1 MNPLKIIFLG
11 TPEFGAIILRGL
23 IKNDLRPV
31 FVVTTPDK
39 PVGRD
44 QVVTP
49 PPVKTVAKEN
59 DILVLQP
66 EKLKEITDK
75 IKELNPDLIIVAA
88 YGKLIPK
95 EIIDIPKYG
104 ILNAHPSLLPKYR
117 GSAPIQSAILNGDG
131 TTGTTIMLIA
141 EKLDSGPI
149 LSQEEVEVEE
159 KETHKT
165 LHDKLAEV
173 SRDLLI
179 RTIPDWVS
187 GKIKPKEQ
195 DESRA
200 TYFKE
205 VRKEDGRINWQE
217 PALQIERKVRAFD
230 PWPGTYTNWQDKKI
244 KILKSRILISP
255 EEKRYPVGK
264 VLVVPQN
271 EIGVQCGK
279 DFLVVEE
286 LQLEGKKPTKSED
299 FIRGHEDFLGTI
311 LE

>member
-1 MNPLKIIFLG
+1 MKNLKLIFMG
-11 TPEFGAIILRGL
+11 TPEFGAVILRGL
-23 IKNDLRPV
+23 IENDLRPV
-31 FVVTTPDK
+31 FVVTAPDK

-44 QVVTP
+44 QTMTP
-49 PPVKTVAKEN
+49 PPVKETAKEN

-66 EKLKEITDK
+66 EKLKEITEK

-131 TTGTTIMLIA
+131 TAGTTIMKIA

-149 LSQEEVEVEE
+149 ISQKEIEMDE
-159 KETHKT
+159 KETYRT
-165 LHDKLAEV
+165 LHDKLAV
-173 SRDLLI
+173 LSRDLLME
-179 RTIPDWVS
+179 TIPEWIS
-187 GKIKPKEQ
+187 GKIKVKEQ

-205 VRKEDGRINWQE
+205 IKKEDGKIDWQE
-217 PALQIERKVRAFD
+217 PALQIERKIRAFD
-230 PWPGTYTNWQDKKI
+230 PWPGTFTDWDGKKI
-244 KILKSRILISP
+244 KILRARILISP
-255 EEKRYPVGK
+255 EEKTYPVGK

-286 LQLEGKKPTKSED
+286 LQLEGKKPAKSED
-299 FIRGHEDFLGTI
+299 FIRGHEEFLGTI
-311 LE
+311 LK